1 MSTTDSRHRLLGRR
15 SECAALDEVVAS
27 ARAGQSRA
35 LVLRGDAGVGKSA
48 LLEYLAS
55 HASGCTVARAAG
67 VESEMELAYAGL
79 QQLCAPFLDRLE
91 RLPAPQRDALGTAFG
106 VRDGDAPN
114 RFLVGLA
121 VLSLLSDVAED
132 RGLVCVVDD
141 AQWLDAA
148 SAQALAFVARR
159 LGVESVGLVF
169 AVREPSGQ
177 QRFEGLPE
185 LAVGGLDDRDAHELL
200 ATVVTGPLDER
211 VRDRL
216 VAETRGNPL
225 ALLEL
230 PRGLTP
236 AELAGG
242 FWLSEGRALPGR
254 IEQSFTERL
263 APLPPSTRLLLLVAA
278 AEPLGDPVLV
288 WRAAAELGIGPD
300 AAAPAAAAGLVDFG
314 AQVRFDHPLVRSAVK
329 RAAAPEER
337 QRVHRALAEATDAD
351 IDPDR
356 RAWHLAHAT
365 AGLDEDVAAE
375 LERSADRA
383 KARGGL
389 AAGAAFHERA
399 VELTPDPRRRAQRA
413 LLAAK
418 AKHRA
423 GANDGALRLLAVAKA
438 GPLDELEQAR
448 AQLLYAQITFA
459 MTRGRDAP
467 PLLLEAAKRLEPLD
481 PRLAR
486 ETYLEA
492 FAAAFSADRLVR
504 GGDAREVAT
513 AVLGA
518 DWEPATRACD
528 LLLDGLALLTCEGYV
543 AGAPALKVALR
554 AFRQEPLS
562 EEDELHW
569 TWLACR
575 IARALADDEAW
586 DELTSRHLEL
596 ARRAGAFSALPVALT
611 DRVLVELFCGRIGEA
626 MSLAAES
633 DAVVEATGSHLAL
646 RTSIV
651 LANWRGRDAEAVA
664 LIEAHRQ
671 DVLRRGE
678 GLWLSANDWGSA
690 IRYNGLGR
698 YEDALAAAERAA
710 DAARGLGP
718 PILLLAELI
727 EAAARSGQ
735 AERATGPLAQL
746 AEIAHTADTD
756 WALGTHARAAAL
768 LAEGATAER
777 LYREAIE
784 RLSQLRTRATL
795 ARAHLL
801 YGEWLRREHRR
812 VDAREQLRVAH
823 TMLSD
828 MGMEA
833 FAERARRELLA
844 TGETVRKRTVE
855 TLDDLTPQESQV
867 VRLAADG
874 QTNPEIGAQL
884 FLSPRTVEWHLTK
897 AFGKLGISSRKEL
910 PSALSEVGQPSST
923 SSSDGGPGDQGRATG
938 GTVSHLARSRSTP
951 AQTPSRRRTRGL

>member
-1 MSTTDSRHRLLGRR
+1 MSTTVFARRLLGRQ
-15 SECAALDEVVAS
+15 SECAELDQLVAS
-27 ARAGQSRA
+27 VRAGPSRA

-48 LLEYLAS
+48 LLEYLAQHS
-55 HASGCTVARAAG
+55 SGCAVARATG

-91 RLPAPQRDALGTAFG
+91 RLPGPQRDALGTAFG
-106 VRDGDAPN
+106 LRDGDAPD

-132 RGLVCVVDD
+132 RPLVCIVDD
-141 AQWLDAA
+141 AQWLDTA
-148 SAQALAFVARR
+148 SAHALAFVARR
-159 LGVESVGLVF
+159 LGAESVGLVF
-169 AVREPSGQ
+169 AVREPSGE
-177 QRFEGLPE
+177 RHFEAPPE

-230 PRGLTP
+230 PRGWTP

-242 FWLSEGRALPGR
+242 FWLSEGRALSGR
-254 IEQSFTERL
+254 IEQSFRERL
-263 APLPPSTRLLLLVAA
+263 APLPPATRLLLLIAA

-300 AAAPAAAAGLVDFG
+300 AAAPAAAAGLIDFG

-329 RAAAPEER
+329 RAAAPQER

-365 AGLDEDVAAE
+365 AGLDENVAAE
-375 LERSADRA
+375 LERSAGRA
-383 KARGGL
+383 RARGGL
-389 AAGAAFHERA
+389 AAEAAFHERA

-418 AKHRA
+418 GKHQA
-423 GANDGALRLLAVAKA
+423 GANDAALRLLALANA

-448 AQLLYAQITFA
+448 AQLLHAQITFA

-492 FAAAFSADRLVR
+492 FAAALSADRLVR
-504 GGDAREVAT
+504 GGGAREVAM
-513 AVLGA
+513 AVLAA
-518 DWEPATRACD
+518 DWEPSARACD
-528 LLLDGLALLTCEGYV
+528 LLLDGLSLLTCQGYV
-543 AGAPALKVALR
+543 AGAPGLKVALR
-554 AFRQEPLS
+554 AFRDERLS
-562 EEDELHW
+562 EDDELRW
-569 TWLACR
+569 LWLACR
-575 IARALADDEAW
+575 VARALADDEAW
-586 DELTSRHLEL
+586 DELTARHLEL
-596 ARRAGAFSALPVALT
+596 ARRTGAFSALPVALT
-611 DRVLVELFCGRIGEA
+611 DRVLVELFYGRIGVA
-626 MSLAAES
+626 MSLGAES
-633 DAVVEATGSHLAL
+633 DAVVEATGSHLTL

-664 LIEAHRQ
+664 LIEARRQ

-735 AERATGPLAQL
+735 AERAAGPLAQL
-746 AEIAHTADTD
+746 AEIARSAGTD
-756 WALGTHARAAAL
+756 WARGTHARAAAMV
-768 LAEGATAER
+768 AEGAAAER
-777 LYREAIE
+777 LYRESIE
-784 RLSQLRTRATL
+784 RLSHVKTRATL

-801 YGEWLRREHRR
+801 YGEWLRRQHRR

-823 TMLSD
+823 TMLSE

-833 FAERARRELLA
+833 FADRARRELLA

-855 TLDDLTPQESQV
+855 TLDELTPQEVQV
-867 VRLAADG
+867 ARLAADG

-897 AFGKLGISSRKEL
+897 MFGKLGISSRKQL
-910 PSALSEVGQPSST
+910 RSALSDVGQPAV
-923 SSSDGGPGDQGRATG
+923 R
-938 GTVSHLARSRSTP
+938 L
-951 AQTPSRRRTRGL
+951 

>member
-1 MSTTDSRHRLLGRR
+1 
-15 SECAALDEVVAS
+15 
-27 ARAGQSRA
+27 
-35 LVLRGDAGVGKSA
+35 
-48 LLEYLAS
+48 
-55 HASGCTVARAAG
+55 
-67 VESEMELAYAGL
+67 MELAYAGL
-79 QQLCAPFLDRLE
+79 QQLYAPFLDRVE
-91 RLPAPQRDALGTAFG
+91 RLPGPQRDALRTAFG
-106 VRDGDAPN
+106 LRDGDAPD

-121 VLSLLSDVAED
+121 ILSLLSDVAED
-132 RGLVCVVDD
+132 RPIVCIVDD

-159 LGVESVGLVF
+159 LGAESVGLVF
-169 AVREPSGQ
+169 AVREPSGE
-177 QRFEGLPE
+177 RHFEGLPE
-185 LAVGGLDDRDAHELL
+185 LAVGGLDDRDARELL

-230 PRGLTP
+230 PRRLTP

-242 FWLSEGRALPGR
+242 FWMSDGPALSER
-254 IEQSFTERL
+254 IEQSFGERL
-263 APLPPSTRLLLLVAA
+263 APLPPATRLLLLVAA

-314 AQVRFDHPLVRSAVK
+314 AQVRLGHPLVRSAVK
-329 RAAAPEER
+329 RAAAPEEQ

-356 RAWHLAHAT
+356 RAWHRAHAT

-375 LERSADRA
+375 LERSAGRA
-383 KARGGL
+383 QARGGL

-399 VELTPDPRRRAQRA
+399 AELTPDPRRRAQRA

-418 AKHRA
+418 GKHQA
-423 GANDGALRLLAVAKA
+423 AANDAALRLLAIAKA

-448 AQLLYAQITFA
+448 AQLLHAQITFA
-459 MTRGRDAP
+459 TTRGRDAP
-467 PLLLEAAKRLEPLD
+467 PCCSTRPSGSSRWIPSSGARHTSRRSRQRNPPTAWCAEAIRARSPPPFWPPAGSPL
-481 PRLAR
+481 P
-486 ETYLEA
+486 
-492 FAAAFSADRLVR
+492 V
-504 GGDAREVAT
+504 
-513 AVLGA
+513 
-518 DWEPATRACD
+518 PATCYSTGSPSSPAK
-528 LLLDGLALLTCEGYV
+528 GYV
-543 AGAPALKVALR
+543 AGAPALKIALR
-554 AFRQEPLS
+554 AFRDEQLS
-562 EEDELHW
+562 EEDELRW
-569 TWLACR
+569 LWLACR

-586 DELTSRHLEL
+586 DKLTARHLEL

-611 DRVLVELFCGRIGEA
+611 DRVLVELFSGRIGAA

-678 GLWLSANDWGSA
+678 GLWLAAADWGSA

-698 YEDALAAAERAA
+698 YQDALAAAERAA
-710 DAARGLGP
+710 KAARGLGP
-718 PILLLAELI
+718 AILLLAELI

-746 AEIAHTADTD
+746 AEIAHAGGTD
-756 WALGTHARAAAL
+756 WALGIHARAAAM
-768 LAEGATAER
+768 LADGEAAER
-777 LYREAIE
+777 LYRGAIE
-784 RLSQLRTRATL
+784 WLSHVKTRTTL
-795 ARAHLL
+795 ARTHLL
-801 YGEWLRREHRR
+801 YGEWLRREYRR

-823 TMLSD
+823 AMLSD

-855 TLDDLTPQESQV
+855 TLDELTPQEAQV
-867 VRLAADG
+867 ARLAADG

-897 AFGKLGISSRKEL
+897 MFGKLGISSRKQL
-910 PSALSEVGQPSST
+910 RSALSDVGRPSSP
-923 SSSDGGPGDQGRATG
+923 SSRPQRPRGQVDGD
-938 GTVSHLARSRSTP
+938 
-951 AQTPSRRRTRGL
+951 RRD